1 MHIGD
6 LQLTTISGGRY
17 RIDGGTM
24 FGIIPKA
31 LWDRVFPCDE
41 NNNILQNTNCALV
54 RGHGRTVLID
64 TGYGPK
70 LSEKQRRIFH
80 AETGDPLLENLARH
94 GVAADDVD
102 TVILS
107 HLHFDHAGGATRPSP
122 DGSLVPTFPRAEI
135 VVQRGEWETA
145 TDPGPALRNA
155 YPQENIRPL
164 AAHAKLRLVEG
175 DVEIVPG
182 IRALVT
188 GGHTPWHQAL
198 VIESRGETAV
208 YLGDL
213 CATTRHMPMLWGM
226 AYDVHPLVVRA
237 KKPELLGRI
246 ADAGWLALFDHD
258 PEHAAAR
265 LRRDERRE
273 FAIDE
278 GFATL

>member
-1 MHIGD
+1 MRLGD
-6 LQLTTISGGRY
+6 FELTTVSGGSY

-31 LWDRVFPCDE
+31 LWSRVFPCDE
-41 NNNILQNTNCALV
+41 NNNILQATNCVLV

-64 TGYGPK
+64 TGYGDK
-70 LSEKQRRIFH
+70 LPEKMRRNLH
-80 AETGDPLLENLARH
+80 TEDGDPLGASLAAI
-94 GVAADDVD
+94 GVSKADID

-107 HLHFDHAGGATRPSP
+107 HLHFDHAGGATALNEQ
-122 DGSLVPTFPRAEI
+122 GALVPAFPNAEF
-135 VVQRGEWETA
+135 VVQRGEWEQATA
-145 TDPGPALRNA
+145 GHIELKNA
-155 YPQENIRPL
+155 YPQENILPL
-164 AAHAKLRLVEG
+164 GEHGVLRLVEG

-188 GGHTPWHQAL
+188 GGHTDRHQAL
-198 VIESRGETAV
+198 VIESGGKTAV

-226 AYDVHPLVVRA
+226 AYDVDPLHTRRF
-237 KKPELLGRI
+237 KPQLLGRI

-258 PEHAAAR
+258 PDIAAAR

-273 FAIDE
+273 FAVAE
-278 GFATL
+278 GFTAL